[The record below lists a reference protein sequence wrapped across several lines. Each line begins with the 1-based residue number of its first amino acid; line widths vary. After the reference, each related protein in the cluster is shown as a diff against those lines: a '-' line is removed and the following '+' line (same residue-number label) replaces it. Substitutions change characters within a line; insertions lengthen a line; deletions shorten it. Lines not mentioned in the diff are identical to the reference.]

1 MVGIETLDFQDEV
14 TSWLLDKT
22 SIGLNRKILIQ
33 SPTGSG
39 KTIMM
44 IDYIDNYLDSFSNTI
59 FVWLTPGEGGLVR
72 QSKEKMDKYCPNR
85 KTKELNDILIGNF
98 EENDIVF
105 INWEKLTRESNRALR
120 ESENNN
126 ILEKIRVA
134 KNKGYKFILIIDE
147 EHKNNTDKSQVIVD
161 AFSADY
167 IIRISATTIND
178 GTSEYY
184 EVKETDVIG
193 AGLITK
199 TIHINEGITEGLTI
213 NNPRKYLVDLAI
225 GKRNEILRECLNLDT
240 GYNPLVLIQFPNASP
255 DIIQEIEGYLR
266 EKGITYDNGKLAKW
280 MEDDDNGNN
289 HKNLEEIEKNNSK
302 QEVLLFKEAISTG
315 VDYPRAKIL
324 VKLRAIRSNVFNLQ
338 VIGRIRR
345 MPEQKHYE
353 NEILD
358 NAYLYTFDNEFK
370 SKVMESLSGS
380 AVTIELARLKNDE
393 EIRTFKLNSEIKHEN
408 SQYIGNLELYHYIDD
423 YIKNKY
429 ELSNDVINNKT
440 VLQSKGYNIDTQ
452 INTNI
457 TSGTIVGLQQE
468 EQDRDIHQIEINSDV
483 NTHKNGNDL
492 RHSIDVIAK
501 ASFLKYK
508 IMRPILDRM
517 FGSNPLLRTK
527 NILKLKKSDYYA
539 FIINNE
545 EILKNDIHDA
555 LSQHIES
562 ENIRIPEFREWHF
575 PIDGKIKTNEKY
587 RNTDLPKKNVYENLP
602 NSCVRSE
609 PEIAFEK
616 YLEEDSNVKWWYK
629 NGESNPNDYFAIV
642 YTNLVGKEFLFYPD
656 YIVRTTD
663 GSTWIIETKGGEGRD
678 GKTKNIDKAT
688 SNKYSGL
695 KRYASYYNLKWGF
708 VREKDIDR
716 KLYISNTDKYVESMD
731 DESWQPLSK
740 FF

>member
-1 MVGIETLDFQDEV
+1 MVGIDTLDFQDEV
-14 TSWLLDKT
+14 TSWLLEKT
-22 SIGLNRKILIQ
+22 SIGSNKKILIQ

-44 IDYIDNYLDSFSNTI
+44 IDYIDNYLDSYSNTI
-59 FVWLTPGEGGLVR
+59 FVWLTPGEGGLVK
-72 QSKEKMDKYCPNR
+72 QSKNKMEKYCPNR
-85 KTKELNDILIGNF
+85 KTKELNDILINNF

-126 ILEKIRVA
+126 IIEKIRVA
-134 KNKGYKFILIIDE
+134 KNKGFKFILIIDE
-147 EHKNNTDKSQVIVD
+147 EHKNNTDKSQVIID
-161 AFSADY
+161 AFDANY

-184 EVKETDVIG
+184 EVKETDVI
-193 AGLITK
+193 AAQLITK

-213 NNPRKYLVDLAI
+213 NNPRKYLIDLSI
-225 GKRNEILRECLNLDT
+225 EKRNEILKECRSVNAE
-240 GYNPLVLIQFPNASP
+240 YNPLLLIQFPNASP

-266 EKGITYDNGKLAKW
+266 DKGITYDNGKLAKW
-280 MEDDDNGNN
+280 MDDDENGNN
-289 HKNLEEIEKNNSK
+289 HENLENIEKNDSK

-324 VKLRAIRSNVFNLQ
+324 VKLRAIRSQVFNLQ

-353 NEILD
+353 REVLD
-358 NAYLYTFDNEFK
+358 NAFLYTFDNEFK
-370 SKVMESLSGS
+370 SKVMETLSGS
-380 AVTIELARLKNDE
+380 AVTIELARLKEDD
-393 EIRTFKLNSEIKHEN
+393 EIRTFKLNSEIKDD
-408 SQYIGNLELYHYIDD
+408 STQFIGNLELYHYIDD
-423 YIKNKY
+423 FIKRKY
-429 ELSNDVINNKT
+429 SLTNDINNNKII
-440 VLQSKGYNIDTQ
+440 LQENGYDIDTQ
-452 INTNI
+452 INTKI
-457 TSGTIVGLQQE
+457 TSGIIVGLQQQE
-468 EQDRDIHQIEINSDV
+468 NNRDIHQIEINSDV

-492 RHSIDVIAK
+492 RHAIDVIAK
-501 ASFLKYK
+501 TSFLKYK

-517 FGSNPLLRTK
+517 FGSNPLFRTK

-545 EILKNDIHDA
+545 EILKNDIYEA

-562 ENIRIPEFREWHF
+562 ENIRIPEFKEWYF
-575 PIDGKIKTNEKY
+575 PVDGKIKTNEKY
-587 RNTDLPKKNVYENLP
+587 RNTDLPKKNVYDNLP

-616 YLEEDSNVKWWYK
+616 YLEEDANVKWWYK
-629 NGESNPNDYFAIV
+629 NGESNPKDYFAIV

-663 GSTWIIETKGGEGRD
+663 GSTWVIETKGGESRD
-678 GKTKNIDKAT
+678 GKTKNIDKAA

-695 KRYASYYNLKWGF
+695 KRYANYYNVKWGF

-716 KLYISNTDKYVESMD
+716 QLYISNSDRYIESME
-731 DESWQPLSK
+731 DESWELLK
-740 FF
+740 KYF